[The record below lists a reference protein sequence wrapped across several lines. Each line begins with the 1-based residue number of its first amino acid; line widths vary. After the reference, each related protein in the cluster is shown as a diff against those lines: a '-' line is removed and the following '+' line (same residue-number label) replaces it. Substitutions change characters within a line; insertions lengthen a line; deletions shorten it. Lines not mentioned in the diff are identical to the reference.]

1 MAIWT
6 GLEPG
11 TYVVEEVDPA
21 DGYSVI
27 QSSETI
33 FLADSGEQS
42 VVTVRFENMPDGNL
56 LIRKVCAT
64 DPSVTLPNAEFKIA
78 YADGTLIGDS
88 NGVYRTDE
96 NGEIRIEGL
105 APGKSVVVTETR
117 APDGF
122 LIDTQSQTIQI
133 REGRTVS
140 LTFKNQPKGELII
153 QKRDSAT
160 GQPLPGAEFRVTTAA
175 GCEVGLD
182 GVIGDSTLTQNG
194 IFTTDANGEIR
205 ISNLAPGAY
214 VVTEIRAPQGYVM
227 DSPSVNVVIGQG
239 GDTQTVVITNSKA
252 GSLIIDK
259 RDSLTGEPLEGVA
272 FRVTT
277 STGEYVPDED
287 GYISSNGIYYT
298 DRDGKIQIDGVV
310 GTLVVT
316 ETETIPG
323 YIIDP
328 ATRTQTVQVNP
339 NDTQTLYFTNT
350 PTTTLVIE
358 KYIEGTTTP
367 LEGVTFLVTDSSGA
381 VVGSGNGEYITD
393 ENGRVVITD
402 LEPGTT
408 VTAREVKTLEGYV
421 LDGAPKSIEIKE
433 GEVQTLRFY
442 NQKQGTLVI
451 RKLDKLTGEPLA
463 GVEFELTYAEGGYVD
478 DANGHLSSK
487 GLYTTDA
494 NGEIRVSG
502 ITGTIVVKET
512 KTVPGYTIDP
522 GTQTQTVTVNPEDTQ
537 TLTFYNTP
545 GTTLTI
551 QKYIEG
557 TNNEPL
563 AGVTFLITDSAGT
576 LLGPSNG
583 EFVTDRN
590 GQIILEDLEPGV
602 TITAKETKTVD
613 GFVLDGT
620 PQSILIK
627 EGEAQQLTFFN
638 KRAGGVEIIKVN
650 EADQTERIPNVTFEI
665 RQMDGG
671 LVDTVTTD
679 SQGRVYVELEA
690 GDYYAVE
697 IQAGEGFQVDSTP
710 HYFTAKDNE
719 TTTLTVTNKAFSGI
733 IIHKIDSVTE
743 EGIYGV
749 KFVLYDS
756 SKKPIGEYTTDDEG
770 YIYIDDLPMS
780 GRFYLRELE
789 AAEGY
794 TLDKEYKTVN
804 VQAGKTV
811 HIEWE
816 NTAVTGQIQIYKY
829 AAEYNE
835 VTGAA
840 PGTPLEGAVYE
851 IVHERSGKVVDYIT
865 TDVRGVA
872 ASKPLP
878 LGRYKIVEVT
888 APAYW
893 QVDATVHDVT
903 LEFPGQIIKLSAYDK
918 PSSLGV
924 TLTKRGNAEVLAGN
938 QMRYDITVANT
949 SNVPLENFYWHDRI
963 PTDVSRATVLTTGTY
978 SARLNYRILYKT
990 NYSASYQVLASNL
1003 LTSNSYSFALNAIP
1017 TQAGEVVTDV
1027 FFDFGKVPVG
1037 FQSVTG
1043 PTLTVVINGDAV
1055 NGYQLVNRAD
1065 AGGKYQGTWQTAQAS
1080 WVTII
1085 KRLGDVPALPKTGY

>member
-1 MAIWT
+1 M
-6 GLEPG
+6 
-11 TYVVEEVDPA
+11 
-21 DGYSVI
+21 
-27 QSSETI
+27 
-33 FLADSGEQS
+33 
-42 VVTVRFENMPDGNL
+42 RNL
-56 LIRKVCAT
+56 LIGGTPAHLHHRHYFALAIEAEVALVLGDKPHIRTEKRLRGNIAVVHGNSMAVH
-64 DPSVTLPNAEFKIA
+64 PSVGRLRVTLPSRTHAVGIHITLLIFPAVLQENIHLGTITAGHLFLRLQPRRIDAIILVRHFQSIIKHQLL
-78 YADGTLIGDS
+78 GTLRKRDTHRHLAIRTVHRADRLHQLTQ
-88 NGVYRTDE
+88 VYRTAHQDFE
-96 NGEIRIEGL
+96 
-105 APGKSVVVTETR
+105 VY
-117 APDGF
+117 
-122 LIDTQSQTIQI
+122 
-133 REGRTVS
+133 
-140 LTFKNQPKGELII
+140 QPQHLHII
-153 QKRDSAT
+153 N
-160 GQPLPGAEFRVTTAA
+160 FRVQAGTPAA
-175 GCEVGLD
+175 
-182 GVIGDSTLTQNG
+182 
-194 IFTTDANGEIR
+194 
-205 ISNLAPGAY
+205 
-214 VVTEIRAPQGYVM
+214 
-227 DSPSVNVVIGQG
+227 
-239 GDTQTVVITNSKA
+239 
-252 GSLIIDK
+252 
-259 RDSLTGEPLEGVA
+259 
-272 FRVTT
+272 
-277 STGEYVPDED
+277 
-287 GYISSNGIYYT
+287 
-298 DRDGKIQIDGVV
+298 
-310 GTLVVT
+310 
-316 ETETIPG
+316 
-323 YIIDP
+323 
-328 ATRTQTVQVNP
+328 
-339 NDTQTLYFTNT
+339 
-350 PTTTLVIE
+350 
-358 KYIEGTTTP
+358 
-367 LEGVTFLVTDSSGA
+367 
-381 VVGSGNGEYITD
+381 
-393 ENGRVVITD
+393 
-402 LEPGTT
+402 
-408 VTAREVKTLEGYV
+408 
-421 LDGAPKSIEIKE
+421 
-433 GEVQTLRFY
+433 
-442 NQKQGTLVI
+442 
-451 RKLDKLTGEPLA
+451 
-463 GVEFELTYAEGGYVD
+463 
-478 DANGHLSSK
+478 
-487 GLYTTDA
+487 
-494 NGEIRVSG
+494 
-502 ITGTIVVKET
+502 
-512 KTVPGYTIDP
+512 
-522 GTQTQTVTVNPEDTQ
+522 
-537 TLTFYNTP
+537 
-545 GTTLTI
+545 
-551 QKYIEG
+551 
-557 TNNEPL
+557 
-563 AGVTFLITDSAGT
+563 AGT

-710 HYFTAKDNE
+710 HYFTVKDNE